1 MIFALENLFFYPEKR
16 CFCHESRLVQVSS
29 LNSCIVIKP
38 KRTENISSRVILY
51 PIKFIEPTFVVICF
65 SSEYFSEG
73 EEKARI
79 HQLAVIEI
87 RAGVTR

>member
-29 LNSCIVIKP
+29 LKSCIVIKS
-38 KRTENISSRVILY
+38 KRTENIPSRVILY
-51 PIKFIEPTFVVICF
+51 ANKFIESTFVVICF

-79 HQLAVIEI
+79 HH
-87 RAGVTR
+87 

>member
-1 MIFALENLFFYPEKR
+1 MIFVLENLFFYPEKR

-29 LNSCIVIKP
+29 LNSCIIKP
-38 KRTENISSRVILY
+38 KRTGNIPSRVILY
-51 PIKFIEPTFVVICF
+51 ANQFIEPTFVVICF